1 MKKFNFVKTIYESQ
15 IEALPEIVKA
25 VNGKLEVYMDGG
37 IRQGIDVFKA
47 LALGAKM
54 VIVYQ
59 ILIDLFL
66 I

>member
-1 MKKFNFVKTIYESQ
+1 MKKFNFGKTIYNSQ

-25 VNGKLEVYMDGG
+25 VNGKLEIYMDGG

-54 VIVYQ
+54 VIVKFQQFY
-59 ILIDLFL
+59 F
-66 I
+66 

>member
-25 VNGKLEVYMDGG
+25 VNGKLEIYMDGG

>member
-1 MKKFNFVKTIYESQ
+1 MKKFNFIKTMYDSQ

-25 VNGKLEVYMDGG
+25 VNDKLEVYMDGG

-59 ILIDLFL
+59 ILIILFL

>member
-1 MKKFNFVKTIYESQ
+1 MKKFNFIKTMYDSQ

-59 ILIDLFL
+59 ILIILFL

>member
-1 MKKFNFVKTIYESQ
+1 MYDSQ

-25 VNGKLEVYMDGG
+25 VNGKLEIYMDGG

-59 ILIDLFL
+59 ILIVLFL

>member
-1 MKKFNFVKTIYESQ
+1 MKKFNFLKTVYDSQ

-25 VNGKLEVYMDGG
+25 VNGKLEIYMDGG

-54 VIVYQ
+54 VIVK
-59 ILIDLFL
+59 F
-66 I
+66 